1 MNWINIAGILGIVF
15 FVFFLGWFICH
26 PISRD
31 RVLVKFGWK
40 YFLLLLCIMLSSISV
55 IALSISSNNTCPCQ
69 ESIVMSN
76 PVDGTPWLTAMQY
89 CVKMLDAESTNLKG
103 GTVFAIMLFQIIVFE
118 GLILA
123 AIVGWTSRRT
133 KRFQKGQVRY
143 KSILAFN
150 GWIAWL
156 YDKFFDS
163 LRNCCCVIWNIG
175 VKIVDPMCKTK
186 FQLYVVDWSRVFKKW
201 ERYKYAVVIGGNE
214 VAPSVIKNLL
224 MREED
229 KENSL
234 NYVHEKENQYVI
246 LQTSSE
252 IGEVRQTLKAYLTE
266 EEYNRVIIYS
276 DIRYSYEGLKALH
289 LEEASEIYVLGEN
302 TTIDGGETYHDT
314 MNMRCVNLM
323 AEVLGSSIMNG
334 RRKTRNRLEIYPKK
348 ILKWLYR
355 CTKYD
360 TKVCKV
366 LFEYQTT
373 YSVFQFSD
381 VTADVKRVMH
391 FIPFNRYES
400 WARRVMVDNRALAL
414 VDENDN
420 SKSNQ
425 QITYKPLDGYEGI
438 KPNDTQRVHFIVV
451 GMSKMGV
458 AMGTQAL
465 FQAHYP
471 NYVRDNNLK
480 SRITFIDANAEQ
492 EMQFFKGRYASLFE
506 LARHRYIDAKECK
519 DALLNSGYKWIDP
532 MLDSKTKWKHLSAG
546 GQNFL
551 DVEIE
556 FIKGELESEGV
567 REYLR
572 QVTADKRSKVT
583 IAICLPLTHQSVAA
597 ALYMPNEV
605 YDNVQEI
612 WVYQREAADIIQ
624 NLTQGKEE
632 ELNIRYKKLKP
643 FGMLY
648 GEYIDSRTYY
658 LKALLVNGIY
668 DIEDVDSKMYSS
680 NIDMGD
686 KTSYKPLRTSWN
698 NLTVEKTW
706 SNKYFVDTIYQKIRS
721 IPVIPILKNP
731 QNSFGYNGLAFH
743 SIGFLDMLKEWLID
757 NKEYLAPCEHN
768 RWNVQQLLLGFR
780 PASEQ
785 VDKDICKEQEEVKQA
800 VAPIKREIGNFMNAD
815 NIKRLKELNNQIHYT
830 KGDVEAKSFKSL
842 LKFIEANEKL
852 EVDAEVLDKIKE
864 MAQKEEKIAAKKK
877 NLEKKKKDLKSPKN
891 KVHYCICDFNHL
903 EAVDCDAKRYDEKL
917 NNGIPTILKLVDG
930 YKTLSWYIFRMKYAI
945 SELECKENVLEIL
958 KSDILAEINDVA
970 QYLNSKE
977 YLNHLTK
984 NKRI

>member
-76 PVDGTPWLTAMQY
+76 PVDDTPWLTAMQY

-118 GLILA
+118 GLVLA

-175 VKIVDPMCKTK
+175 VKIVNPMCKTK

-438 KPNDTQRVHFIVV
+438 KQNDTQRVHFIVV

-471 NYVRDNNLK
+471 NFENNEVGNPR

-492 EMQFFKGRYASLFE
+492 EMNFFKGRYASLFE

-572 QVTADKRSKVT
+572 QVTADKNSKVT
-583 IAICLPLTHQSVAA
+583 IAICLPLTHQAVAA
-597 ALYMPNEV
+597 ALYMPLEV

-612 WVYQREAADIIQ
+612 WVYQREAADIIL
-624 NLTQGKEE
+624 NLVKAKEQDV
-632 ELNIRYKKLKP
+632 RYTKLKP

-648 GEYIDSRTYY
+648 GEYLVDRTLY
-658 LKALLVNGIY
+658 LKALLVNAAY
-668 DIEDVDSKMYSS
+668 DMMNKQYTWPT
-680 NIDMGD
+680 DMGD
-686 KTSYKPLRTSWN
+686 KENYKELRKKWN
-698 NLTVEKTW
+698 QLSVSLQM
-706 SNKYFVDTIYQKIRS
+706 SNKCFVDTIYQKIRS
-721 IPVIPILKNP
+721 VFPLMEKPED
-731 QNSFGYNGLAFH
+731 SYGYNGKIYDDVMIFNKMKDNIKENLTALAV
-743 SIGFLDMLKEWLID
+743 
-757 NKEYLAPCEHN
+757 CEKN
-768 RWNVQQLLLGFR
+768 RWNIEKLLFGYLPCSKKDDDDLQLYVEN
-780 PASEQ
+780 A
-785 VDKDICKEQEEVKQA
+785 EVKETYA
-800 VAPIKREIGNFMNAD
+800 DKHTALKKEIKSRPTRMHPNICSYEHLNVIDPGAKDYDLQLSMHLPEILM
-815 NIKRLKELNNQIHYT
+815 
-830 KGDVEAKSFKSL
+830 
-842 LKFIEANEKL
+842 
-852 EVDAEVLDKIKE
+852 
-864 MAQKEEKIAAKKK
+864 
-877 NLEKKKKDLKSPKN
+877 
-891 KVHYCICDFNHL
+891 
-903 EAVDCDAKRYDEKL
+903 
-917 NNGIPTILKLVDG
+917 LVDG
-930 YKTLSWYIFRMKYAI
+930 HKKISWYIFRMKSAI
-945 SELECKENVLEIL
+945 SAIECKENWLEVL
-958 KSDILAEINDVA
+958 KSDILAEINDVV
-970 QYLNSKE
+970 QYLHSKE

>member
-76 PVDGTPWLTAMQY
+76 PVDDTPWLTAMQY

-118 GLILA
+118 GLVLA

-175 VKIVDPMCKTK
+175 VKIVNPMCKTK

-438 KPNDTQRVHFIVV
+438 KQNDTQRVHFIVV

-471 NYVRDNNLK
+471 NFENNEVGNPR

-492 EMQFFKGRYASLFE
+492 EMNFFKGRYASLFE

-572 QVTADKRSKVT
+572 QVTADKNSKVT
-583 IAICLPLTHQSVAA
+583 IAICLPLTHQAVAA
-597 ALYMPNEV
+597 ALYMPLEV

-612 WVYQREAADIIQ
+612 WVYQREAADIIL
-624 NLTQGKEE
+624 NLVKAKEQDV
-632 ELNIRYKKLKP
+632 RYTKLKP

-648 GEYIDSRTYY
+648 GEYLVDRTLY
-658 LKALLVNGIY
+658 LKALLVNAAY
-668 DIEDVDSKMYSS
+668 DMMNKQYTWPT
-680 NIDMGD
+680 DMGD
-686 KTSYKPLRTSWN
+686 KENYKELRKKWN
-698 NLTVEKTW
+698 QLSVSLQM
-706 SNKYFVDTIYQKIRS
+706 SNKCFVDTIYQKIRS
-721 IPVIPILKNP
+721 VFPLMEKPED
-731 QNSFGYNGLAFH
+731 SYGYNGKIYDDVMIFNKMKDNIKENLTALAV
-743 SIGFLDMLKEWLID
+743 
-757 NKEYLAPCEHN
+757 CEKN
-768 RWNVQQLLLGFR
+768 RWNIEKLLFGYL
-780 PASEQ
+780 PCSK
-785 VDKDICKEQEEVKQA
+785 KDDDDLQSYVENAEVKETYA
-800 VAPIKREIGNFMNAD
+800 DKHTALKKEIKSRPTRMHPNICSYEHLNVIDPGAKDYDLQLSMHLPEILM
-815 NIKRLKELNNQIHYT
+815 
-830 KGDVEAKSFKSL
+830 
-842 LKFIEANEKL
+842 
-852 EVDAEVLDKIKE
+852 
-864 MAQKEEKIAAKKK
+864 
-877 NLEKKKKDLKSPKN
+877 
-891 KVHYCICDFNHL
+891 
-903 EAVDCDAKRYDEKL
+903 
-917 NNGIPTILKLVDG
+917 LVDG
-930 YKTLSWYIFRMKYAI
+930 HKKISWYIFRMKSAI
-945 SELECKENVLEIL
+945 SAIECKENWLEVL
-958 KSDILAEINDVA
+958 KSDILAEINDVV

>member
-1 MNWINIAGILGIVF
+1 MNWINIAGILGILF

-40 YFLLLLCIMLSSISV
+40 YFLLLLCIMISSISV

-76 PVDGTPWLTAMQY
+76 PVDDTPWLTAMQY
-89 CVKMLDAESTNLKG
+89 CVKMLDAESNNLKG
-103 GTVFAIMLFQIIVFE
+103 GAVFAIMLFQIIVFE
-118 GLILA
+118 GLVLA

-150 GWIAWL
+150 GWVAWL
-156 YDKFFDS
+156 YDKLFDF

-175 VKIVDPMCKTK
+175 VKIVNPMCKTK

-201 ERYKYAVVIGGNE
+201 ERYSYAVVIGGNE

-229 KENSL
+229 KGNSL

-400 WARRVMVDNRALAL
+400 WARRVMVDNKALAL
-414 VDENDN
+414 IDENA
-420 SKSNQ
+420 KHSNYDDSS
-425 QITYKPLDGYEGI
+425 ITYTPLDGFEGI
-438 KPNDTQRVHFIVV
+438 KYDDEQRVHFIVV

-471 NYVRDNNLK
+471 NYVKDNNLK

-492 EMQFFKGRYASLFE
+492 EMQFFRGRYATLFE

-519 DALLNSGYKWIDP
+519 GAPLNSGYKWIDP

-556 FIKGELESEGV
+556 FLKGELESEGV

-583 IAICLPLTHQSVAA
+583 IAISLPLTHQAVAA
-597 ALYMPNEV
+597 ALYMPLEV

-612 WVYQREAADIIQ
+612 WVYQREAADIIL
-624 NLTQGKEE
+624 NLVKAKEQDV
-632 ELNIRYKKLKP
+632 RYTKLKP

-648 GEYIDSRTYY
+648 GEYLVDRTLY
-658 LKALLVNGIY
+658 LKALLVNAAY
-668 DIEDVDSKMYSS
+668 DMMNKQYTWPT
-680 NIDMGD
+680 DMGD
-686 KTSYKPLRTSWN
+686 KENYKELRKKWN
-698 NLTVEKTW
+698 QLSVSSQM
-706 SNKYFVDTIYQKIRS
+706 SNKCFVDTIYQKIRS
-721 IPVIPILKNP
+721 VFPLMEKPED
-731 QNSFGYNGLAFH
+731 SYGYNGKIYNDVMIFNKMKDNIKKNLTALAV
-743 SIGFLDMLKEWLID
+743 
-757 NKEYLAPCEHN
+757 CEKN
-768 RWNVQQLLLGFR
+768 RWNMEKLLFGYL
-780 PASEQ
+780 PCSK
-785 VDKDICKEQEEVKQA
+785 KDDDDLQSYVENAEVKDTCA
-800 VAPIKREIGNFMNAD
+800 DHTALKKEIKSRPTRMHPNICSYEHLNVIDPGAKDYDLQLSMHLPEILM
-815 NIKRLKELNNQIHYT
+815 
-830 KGDVEAKSFKSL
+830 
-842 LKFIEANEKL
+842 
-852 EVDAEVLDKIKE
+852 
-864 MAQKEEKIAAKKK
+864 
-877 NLEKKKKDLKSPKN
+877 
-891 KVHYCICDFNHL
+891 
-903 EAVDCDAKRYDEKL
+903 
-917 NNGIPTILKLVDG
+917 LVDG
-930 YKTLSWYIFRMKYAI
+930 HKKISWYIFRMKSAI
-945 SELECKENVLEIL
+945 SAIECKENWLEVL
-958 KSDILAEINDVA
+958 KSAILAEINDVV

>member
-1 MNWINIAGILGIVF
+1 MNWINIAGIAGRIF
-15 FVFFLGWFICH
+15 FIGFLGWFFLH

-40 YFLLLLCIMLSSISV
+40 YFLLLLCIMISSISV

-76 PVDGTPWLTAMQY
+76 PVDDTPWLTAMQY
-89 CVKMLDAESTNLKG
+89 CVKMLDAESNHLKG
-103 GTVFAIMLFQIIVFE
+103 GAVFAIMLFQIIVFE
-118 GLILA
+118 GLVLA

-150 GWIAWL
+150 GWVAWL
-156 YDKFFDS
+156 YDKLFDF
-163 LRNCCCVIWNIG
+163 LRNCCCVIWNMG
-175 VKIVDPMCKTK
+175 VKIVNPMCKTK

-201 ERYKYAVVIGGNE
+201 ERYSYAVVIGGNE

-229 KENSL
+229 KGNSL

-334 RRKTRNRLEIYPKK
+334 RRKIRNRLEIYPKK

-381 VTADVKRVMH
+381 VTADVKRVMY

-414 VDENDN
+414 VDENSPY
-420 SKSNQ
+420 SKEVNRNQ
-425 QITYKPLDGYEGI
+425 INYEPLDGYDGI
-438 KPNDTQRVHFIVV
+438 RPDQEEHVHFIIV

-458 AMGTQAL
+458 AMGVQAL
-465 FQAHYP
+465 YQAHYP
-471 NYVRDNNLK
+471 NVMKHPDQR
-480 SRITFIDANAEQ
+480 SRITFIDVNAEQ
-492 EMQFFKGRYASLFE
+492 EMLFFKGRYATLFE
-506 LARHRYIDAKECK
+506 LARHRCIDAEEITS
-519 DALLNSGYKWIDP
+519 DNAAELLSEEKWIDP
-532 MLDSKTKWKHLSAG
+532 MKASDKWGHLSKVAEDDKG
-546 GQNFL
+546 GENFL

-572 QVTADKRSKVT
+572 KVTAEKKSKIT
-583 IAICLPLTHQSVAA
+583 IAICLPLTHQAVAA
-597 ALYMPNEV
+597 ALYMPIEV
-605 YDNVQEI
+605 YQSNKVQDI
-612 WVYQREAADIIQ
+612 WVYQREAADIIL
-624 NLTQGKEE
+624 NLVKAKEQDV
-632 ELNIRYKKLKP
+632 RYTKLKP

-648 GEYIDSRTYY
+648 GEYLVDRTLY
-658 LKALLVNGIY
+658 LKALLVNAAY
-668 DIEDVDSKMYSS
+668 DMMNKQYTWPT
-680 NIDMGD
+680 DMGD
-686 KTSYKPLRTSWN
+686 KENYKELRKKWN
-698 NLTVEKTW
+698 QLSVSSQM
-706 SNKYFVDTIYQKIRS
+706 SNKCFVDTIYQKIRS
-721 IPVIPILKNP
+721 VFPLMEKPED
-731 QNSFGYNGLAFH
+731 SYGYNGKIYNDVMIFNKMKDNIKKNLTALAV
-743 SIGFLDMLKEWLID
+743 
-757 NKEYLAPCEHN
+757 CEKN
-768 RWNVQQLLLGFR
+768 RWNMEKLLFGYL
-780 PASEQ
+780 PCPK
-785 VDKDICKEQEEVKQA
+785 KDDDDLQSYVENAEVKDTCA
-800 VAPIKREIGNFMNAD
+800 DHTALKKEIKSRPTRMHPNICSYEHLNVIDPGAKDYDLQLSMHLPEILM
-815 NIKRLKELNNQIHYT
+815 
-830 KGDVEAKSFKSL
+830 
-842 LKFIEANEKL
+842 
-852 EVDAEVLDKIKE
+852 
-864 MAQKEEKIAAKKK
+864 
-877 NLEKKKKDLKSPKN
+877 
-891 KVHYCICDFNHL
+891 
-903 EAVDCDAKRYDEKL
+903 
-917 NNGIPTILKLVDG
+917 LVDG
-930 YKTLSWYIFRMKYAI
+930 HKKISWYIFRMKSAI
-945 SELECKENVLEIL
+945 SAIECKENWLEVL
-958 KSDILAEINDVA
+958 KSDILAEINDVV

-984 NKRI
+984 NK

>member
-1 MNWINIAGILGIVF
+1 MNFINFAGIAGIAFLVG
-15 FVFFLGWFICH
+15 FLGWFIGH

-40 YFLLLLCIMLSSISV
+40 YFILLFFIMLFSVCV
-55 IALSISSNNTCPCQ
+55 IAWFISKFNDTCPCQ
-69 ESIVMSN
+69 ESIMMSN
-76 PVDGTPWLTAMQY
+76 SVNENPWLTAIKY
-89 CVKMLDAESTNLKG
+89 SVKMQEAKDGNLG
-103 GTVFAIMLFQIIVFE
+103 IGTFLIIMLFQIVVFE
-118 GLILA
+118 GLVLA

-133 KRFQKGQVRY
+133 KRYQKGQVRY
-143 KSILAFN
+143 RYILAFN
-150 GWIAWL
+150 GLVALL
-156 YDKFFDS
+156 YDRWFEFW
-163 LRNCCCVIWNIG
+163 RNCVCWIWNVGIRL
-175 VKIVDPMCKTK
+175 VNYVCKTEY
-186 FQLYVVDWSRVFKKW
+186 QLYVVDWKRVFQKLK
-201 ERYKYAVVIGGNE
+201 RYHYAVVIGGNE

-229 KENSL
+229 KRNSL

-414 VDENDN
+414 VDENN
-420 SKSNQ
+420 PSSKDISSNQ
-425 QITYKPLDGYEGI
+425 INYVPLDGYDGI
-438 KPNDTQRVHFIVV
+438 KSDQEEHVHFIIV

-458 AMGTQAL
+458 AMGVQAL
-465 FQAHYP
+465 YQAHYP
-471 NYVRDNNLK
+471 NVKMYPNQR
-480 SRITFIDANAEQ
+480 SRITFIDANAGQ
-492 EMQFFKGRYASLFE
+492 EMNFFKGRYATLFE
-506 LARHRYIDAKECK
+506 LVRNRYIDAENITS
-519 DALLNSGYKWIDP
+519 DNAAELLSEEKWIDP
-532 MLDSKTKWKHLSAG
+532 MKASDKWGHLSKVTKDDKG
-546 GQNFL
+546 GKNFL

-572 QVTADKRSKVT
+572 KVTADEKSKVT

-597 ALYMPNEV
+597 ALYMPIEV
-605 YDNVQEI
+605 YQSNKVQDI
-612 WVYQREAADIIQ
+612 WVYQREAADIIL
-624 NLTQGKEE
+624 NLVKAKEQDV
-632 ELNIRYKKLKP
+632 RYEKLKP

-648 GEYIDSRTYY
+648 GEYLVDRTLY
-658 LKALLVNGIY
+658 LKSLLVNAAYDKIY
-668 DIEDVDSKMYSS
+668 DSYVWPT
-680 NIDMGD
+680 DMGD
-686 KTSYKPLRTSWN
+686 KENYKDLRAKWN
-698 NLTVEKTW
+698 ELSVSSQM
-706 SNKYFVDTIYQKIRS
+706 SNKLFVDTIYQKIRS
-721 IPVIPILKNP
+721 VFPLIDKPENAY
-731 QNSFGYNGLAFH
+731 GYNGKIYDDIMIFNKMKDNIKKNLTALAV
-743 SIGFLDMLKEWLID
+743 
-757 NKEYLAPCEHN
+757 CEKN
-768 RWNVQQLLLGFR
+768 RWN
-780 PASEQ
+780 
-785 VDKDICKEQEEVKQA
+785 
-800 VAPIKREIGNFMNAD
+800 M
-815 NIKRLKELNNQIHYT
+815 
-830 KGDVEAKSFKSL
+830 
-842 LKFIEANEKL
+842 EKL
-852 EVDAEVLDKIKE
+852 LFGFLPCTKQDDMEMQSYVENAVVKEICVDEHKKLKKEIK
-864 MAQKEEKIAAKKK
+864 KRTTRTHPNICSYDHLNIIDPGAKDYDIQ
-877 NLEKKKKDLKSPKN
+877 LCL
-891 KVHYCICDFNHL
+891 HL
-903 EAVDCDAKRYDEKL
+903 PE
-917 NNGIPTILKLVDG
+917 ILMLVDG
-930 YKTLSWYIFRMKYAI
+930 YHSNYASALRSIPELNRTIINRCIQLNNNSAILS
-945 SELECKENVLEIL
+945 V
-958 KSDILAEINDVA
+958 
-970 QYLNSKE
+970 
-977 YLNHLTK
+977 
-984 NKRI
+984 